1 MNPVFCSRR
10 ILGAFAATAAL
21 AALFCSS
28 PVRAAYPEQPIKI
41 IVPFP
46 AGGSTDLV
54 TRAVAIDLSAAL
66 GQQVVVENRAGAGS
80 LIGTQVVA
88 KASPDGYTLLMAG
101 LTNVFLPYVNKD
113 LKTTLLDDFVP
124 VGLVADSPN
133 VIAVNAHTPYKTLA
147 DLVAADRAKPG
158 SLSFGSA
165 GMATP
170 SHLVCEMINH
180 QSKIRLSHVPYK
192 GNAPAV
198 SDLMAGHIPTMCNN
212 LGGTLPYMNSGQI
225 RILAQTGRTRSA
237 SAPDVPTFNELG
249 IGGLDAGLWMGLVA
263 PKGTPKAAID
273 TLSQALAKVMVT
285 PAIKEKMSKLGANI
299 LTPTP
304 AALEER
310 VQADRRAW
318 DPVLKV
324 LDLKAN

>member
-1 MNPVFCSRR
+1 
-10 ILGAFAATAAL
+10 
-21 AALFCSS
+21 
-28 PVRAAYPEQPIKI
+28 
-41 IVPFP
+41 VPFP

>member
-263 PKGTPKAAID
+263 PKGTPKAAIE

>member
-1 MNPVFCSRR
+1 MR
-10 ILGAFAATAAL
+10 
-21 AALFCSS
+21 SS
-28 PVRAAYPEQPIKI
+28 LIQKLCTGLLMLCTFPLWAAYPDQSIKL

-54 TRAVAIDLSAAL
+54 ARSLAMEWSSAL

-80 LIGTQVVA
+80 LIGTQSVA
-88 KASPDGYTLLMAG
+88 KATPDGYTLLMAG

-124 VGLVADSPN
+124 IGLVADSPN
-133 VIAVNAHTPYKTLA
+133 VIAVNAGTPYKTLN
-147 DLVAADRAKPG
+147 DLVAAERAKPG
-158 SLSFGSA
+158 SMAFGSA

-180 QSKIRLSHVPYK
+180 QSKTRLNHVPYK

-198 SDLMAGHIPTMCNN
+198 NDLIAGHIPVMCNN
-212 LGGTLPYMNSGQI
+212 LGGTLPYMGSGQI

-237 SAPDVPTFNELG
+237 AAPDVPTFQELG
-249 IGGLDAGLWMGLVA
+249 IGGLDAGLWMGVVA
-263 PKGTPKAAID
+263 PKGTPKPAVDAL
-273 TLSQALAKVMVT
+273 TQSLAKVMAT
-285 PAIKEKMSKLGANI
+285 SALKERLTKLGVSM

-310 VQADRRAW
+310 VQADRKSW
-318 DPVLKV
+318 DPVLRV